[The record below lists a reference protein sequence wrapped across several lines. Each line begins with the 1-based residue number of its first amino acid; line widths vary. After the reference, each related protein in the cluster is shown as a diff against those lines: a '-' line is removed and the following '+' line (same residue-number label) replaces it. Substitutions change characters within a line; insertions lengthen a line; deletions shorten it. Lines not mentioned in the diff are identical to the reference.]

1 MQEKNWNE
9 LASSYK
15 ELFTELNEVDEAL
28 AIIHKL
34 TDSYTKIEVI
44 LDDSDV
50 SGLTMVTVLRCWRQ
64 NPYND
69 DFFHVKRQPWTSV
82 HSIWN
87 LPSTNFVSNIRH
99 QHPSPTMT
107 LFGEIISGCLKLI
120 FIMSNFLWIKIDC
133 WLIFQKKSFAIKRFL
148 FPHFSTFI
156 KKNLQ
161 RTC

>member
-50 SGLTMVTVLRCWRQ
+50 GDLTMVTFLRCWSQ

-69 DFFHVKRQPWTSV
+69 DFFNVWNQSWTSV
-82 HSIWN
+82 LSIWN
-87 LPSTNFVSNIRH
+87 LSATNFVSNIRH
-99 QHPSPTMT
+99 QHP
-107 LFGEIISGCLKLI
+107 
-120 FIMSNFLWIKIDC
+120 
-133 WLIFQKKSFAIKRFL
+133 
-148 FPHFSTFI
+148 
-156 KKNLQ
+156 
-161 RTC
+161 

>member
-50 SGLTMVTVLRCWRQ
+50 SDLTMVTVLRCWRQ
-64 NPYND
+64 SSYND
-69 DFFHVKRQPWTSV
+69 DFWMYRM
-82 HSIWN
+82 
-87 LPSTNFVSNIRH
+87 L
-99 QHPSPTMT
+99 
-107 LFGEIISGCLKLI
+107 IIKGVI
-120 FIMSNFLWIKIDC
+120 
-133 WLIFQKKSFAIKRFL
+133 
-148 FPHFSTFI
+148 
-156 KKNLQ
+156 
-161 RTC
+161 